1 MATGGC
7 RRRNLGEHV
16 PATMERP
23 LGDVLFGSG
32 RPHGRLIR
40 VRGGM
45 YHIAFSTHE
54 EFPQS
59 GAKDDG
65 VVDPGVMKFGTVMNT
80 DGTTFSRLSKLDN
93 EARAEA
99 RKRHPTKIHTA
110 QKLATKKAATEAG
123 IKIARSAKQ
132 RERARLRREIRAI
145 KTKITNATTDF
156 HQKFISVL
164 AAKFKT
170 LLLPL
175 YQTSEM
181 VRMYEEEMEADGTPL
196 APAQPYIDR
205 RGRKR
210 RIRSSTARAMLSQ
223 QHFSFRMLSEYKMK
237 WAGGRLITCDEE
249 YSSTTCSS
257 CGKIKENL
265 GGSEDQE
272 TRSP

>member
-1 MATGGC
+1 
-7 RRRNLGEHV
+7 
-16 PATMERP
+16 MERP

-54 EFPQS
+54 EFPKS

-65 VVDPGVMKFGTVMNT
+65 AVDSGVMKFGTVMNT
-80 DGTTFSRLSKLDN
+80 DGTTFSVTDQRGIQQAPL
-93 EARAEA
+93 R
-99 RKRHPTKIHTA
+99 RHRRY

-145 KTKITNATTDF
+145 NTKITNATTDF
-156 HQKFISVL
+156 HQKFKSVL

-237 WAGGRLITCDEE
+237 RAGGRLITCDEE

-265 GGSEDQE
+265 GGSEDIFVKNVE
-272 TRSP
+272 MLF